1 MHVLNSRKI
10 LGLKIYIEKRSLG
23 IEDIQG
29 LRTELG
35 ELQHSKVR
43 KKEKS

>member
-1 MHVLNSRKI
+1 MHVSNSRKI

-23 IEDIQG
+23 IEDI

-35 ELQHSKVR
+35 ELQHSEVR